1 MSTDGDAALIV
12 DLKLAEDA
20 RLLFR
25 ELGFAI
31 ELWEALRLART
42 EHVTLTCEM
51 ERLVKLRRAGRS
63 PSLGGL
69 IIDSIEQM
77 RKTLGPRARHY
88 RDVLRSSN
96 VAGDSVRLDLLAGL
110 LAQHPTLPTADEI
123 MNLSAQVDRCR
134 RGMLHRPNTEI
145 RKVSAPAEV
154 PADVNADL
162 LEDLRYAEKLRLS
175 FGPASPGIELW
186 EAMTLSL
193 EDRAAAQL
201 AAEKLRFR
209 REDDGS
215 LVRVLERILD
225 VRTKHSRLAIKLRNY
240 LNPLPI
246 VKYNREL
253 MELAFGFLLASPEG
267 RGRAEQWLED
277 PQRFLREAAIR
288 VEGVIGKAQKY
299 QAALRAA

>member
-1 MSTDGDAALIV
+1 MMSDGDLALIV

-51 ERLVKLRRAGRS
+51 ERLQKLRKQGRS

-77 RKTLGPRARHY
+77 RKSLGPRARNY

-110 LAQHPTLPTADEI
+110 LAQHPSLPTADEI
-123 MNLSAQVDRCR
+123 MKLSAQVDRCR
-134 RGMLHRPNTEI
+134 RAMLHRPGSEA
-145 RKVSAPAEV
+145 RKAPASPELA
-154 PADVNADL
+154 ADLNTDL
-162 LEDLRYAEKLRLS
+162 LEDLRYAHRLRLA

-193 EDRAAAQL
+193 EDRASAQL
-201 AAEKLRFR
+201 AADKLRSR

-215 LVRVLERILD
+215 LIRVLERILE
-225 VRTKHSRLAIKLRNY
+225 VRTRHSRLAIKLRNY
-240 LNPLPI
+240 MNHLPI
-246 VKYNREL
+246 GRYNRDL

-299 QAALRAA
+299 QAALQAA